1 MGGNRTHRHHMV
13 SCQYLEI
20 RGFIL
25 ISVEKLYA
33 YPQNYPLQVACL
45 SARYLF
51 SVSCRSQMSWFGGT
65 PRLNSNALQSADTQS
80 IAIVI
85 FFLQVW
91 ISRGSEPPLR
101 HSQILAYVSLIID
114 LQQVVIANIKSGCG
128 LVPCSP
134 AYATLRPAFLAHP
147 AGGFRQK
154 LNPLP

>member
-51 SVSCRSQMSWFGGT
+51 SVSCRSQMPWFEGT
-65 PRLNSNALQSADTQS
+65 PRLNSDALQSADTQS

-85 FFLQVW
+85 FF
-91 ISRGSEPPLR
+91 
-101 HSQILAYVSLIID
+101 Y
-114 LQQVVIANIKSGCG
+114 KC
-128 LVPCSP
+128 
-134 AYATLRPAFLAHP
+134 
-147 AGGFRQK
+147 GFRGV
-154 LNPLP
+154 LSPLCATAKFWHMYH